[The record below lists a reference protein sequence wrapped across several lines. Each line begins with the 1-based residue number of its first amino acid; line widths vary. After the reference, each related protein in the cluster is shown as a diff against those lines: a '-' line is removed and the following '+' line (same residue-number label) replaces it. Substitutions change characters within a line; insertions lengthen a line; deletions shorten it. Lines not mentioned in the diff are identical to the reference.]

1 MESRALKCFTMV
13 LEQIIRQLVVLKDD
27 KELGLAEGRCWVLR
41 PTARGREELP
51 ALQASQ
57 RAPYKHLANNHA

>member
-51 ALQASQ
+51 ASR

>member
-27 KELGLAEGRCWVLR
+27 KELGLAEGLLGLE
-41 PTARGREELP
+41 ANSKGEGGAASSGSLLEGS
-51 ALQASQ
+51 LQAFG
-57 RAPYKHLANNHA
+57 